1 MIDNEVLQEV
11 KRLEKLQLLDIM
23 RINEIEK
30 QLPDYLTDEQ
40 IDDILFAIQN
50 DIPIIIGGKQGKTGK
65 TTLTNILRENNITV
79 YEKWECLEIELNNKL
94 D

>member
-40 IDDILFAIQN
+40 INRLPRIVL
-50 DIPIIIGGKQGKTGK
+50 
-65 TTLTNILRENNITV
+65 ENGS
-79 YEKWECLEIELNNKL
+79 
-94 D
+94 